1 MFSSLSSF
9 LPSALHLNNANT
21 NENSPAIDVD
31 DDEDDEQQRQQEA
44 GDEGENENDTGKR
57 KKKDKSPH
65 ETFIFVRPPP
75 AKSNHPL
82 NLQVQLVP
90 PNSRQRR
97 QSIDSRIDASDT
109 EGDSGGV
116 SLSRTPSVTS
126 EASAYSTSGYGSTS
140 SFASYNSTASTTT
153 GRRMIIPLYN
163 LQAHNVM
170 TNTIVDAGT
179 DAKIARFLKRGIE
192 MIDLAILE
200 PVEVWVTPSGAAQAQ
215 IVSTAMV
222 RGGTA
227 SSRGSLDVGS
237 DQHSLRNRISFL
249 GRPGTSHSP
258 GSSALSLSSAGGDH
272 NHHHHELESTSA
284 NHANANTLSIPVP
297 TSPPAPSSPSPSMS
311 APAKKGNIF
320 GKLFD
325 RKKKEVAPPG
335 PSAPD
340 VKVTTPNTPTF
351 HSPTTPTPVPSPSS
365 RHSRGLSSSFAGAFK
380 KSSASPTPGS
390 STLDPNATP
399 NPNNHGKKGGNGFL
413 RPHTSSGI
421 VKRPTSLLLG
431 GNGGAAGAANVTAAS
446 EDEVTS
452 DRHSDRKGGSR
463 SSSRS
468 RGGADEVHEQHR
480 HQNAHSP
487 VPTPS
492 SSRFNNNNTGPGP
505 TSPSH
510 SQIQDKNARAIP
522 TLPATL
528 GITPTLSTPGGP
540 NVLMS
545 GLFSSFSSK
554 GYPPPKELGFGK
566 GPAMYVWVVRRW
578 FKGAERS
585 FVEKGLVGL
594 GIKGIE
600 GLPGG
605 SSNDENSGVDMTQIE
620 VRVEWKRGGR
630 KKREKLREKKRREQE
645 IEKEERSRNNSANT
659 SRRSS
664 IAPPTASVA
673 GGSGQEALSSGVPSS
688 SNTSLHT
695 DTTTGEEAQGETTV
709 ERKKKNRLSTISI
722 GSLGASSDGHG
733 GTSGGGLFRKGSR
746 RQRGAVPLTPSTTV
760 DSDGEDSDPEDSETP
775 WGCTVKVRRLVAA
788 AGGGKS
794 GPVKVKAGTL
804 SPTPHHPK
812 VVAMLKVPFPLPDVE
827 VDKLNLRKREVGK
840 VIPPANPESGGMVLT
855 AEEIKDV
862 ICSTGLWVVVR
873 EGFGGVGKVSRKG
886 DGWRI
891 RA

>member
-31 DDEDDEQQRQQEA
+31 DDEDEEQQRQQEA
-44 GDEGENENDTGKR
+44 EDEGENENNTGKR

-97 QSIDSRIDASDT
+97 QSLDSRIDASDT
-109 EGDSGGV
+109 EGDAGGA

-215 IVSTAMV
+215 VASTAMV

-237 DQHSLRNRISFL
+237 DQHSLRNRLSFL
-249 GRPGTSHSP
+249 GRPGTSHS
-258 GSSALSLSSAGGDH
+258 
-272 NHHHHELESTSA
+272 
-284 NHANANTLSIPVP
+284 PVP

-325 RKKKEVAPPG
+325 RKKKEVAPPPG
-335 PSAPD
+335 SSTPD

-351 HSPTTPTPVPSPSS
+351 HSPTTPTPVPPPSP
-365 RHSRGLSSSFAGAFK
+365 RHSRGLSSSFAGAFR
-380 KSSASPTPGS
+380 KSNASPTPGS

-413 RPHTSSGI
+413 RPHTSSGV

-431 GNGGAAGAANVTAAS
+431 GNGGAAGGANATAAS
-446 EDEVTS
+446 EEEVTS

-468 RGGADEVHEQHR
+468 RGGADESHEQHQR
-480 HQNAHSP
+480 QNAHSP

-492 SSRFNNNNTGPGP
+492 SSRFNSNSGPGP

-554 GYPPPKELGFGK
+554 GYPPPRELGFGK

-664 IAPPTASVA
+664 IIPPPASAA
-673 GGSGQEALSSGVPSS
+673 GGNGQEALSSGVPSS

-695 DTTTGEEAQGETTV
+695 DTTTAGEEAQGETTA

-746 RQRGAVPLTPSTTV
+746 RKRGAVPLTPSTTV

-788 AGGGKS
+788 PGGGKS
-794 GPVKVKAGTL
+794 EPLKVKAGTL

-840 VIPPANPESGGMVLT
+840 VIPPANTESGGMVLT